1 MREARDQMVWAFCG
15 GDGHRQ
21 PAHSEVEAELS
32 RLGEAN
38 MIIFQRLATFE
49 GPPEEV
55 GPWALE
61 ITEAVNKR
69 TDLNVAL
76 WQGLFGGPVGTLAWS
91 ALVENLTA
99 LEAATDS
106 LASDATYSSLVSKAR
121 GWSRTPPEDSL
132 LRMLHTAGG
141 DYVRPG
147 VGAYAE
153 GTVAIP
159 AEGKLAQAGA
169 FGVEMADLHSQL
181 THSSVLFCSSEYG
194 AFGEMRWLAM
204 YSSAAAVDAAAEL
217 IAKDE
222 DYGAK
227 LDAAGDLFVEGV
239 ARRTL
244 ARRIA

>member
-1 MREARDQMVWAFCG
+1 
-15 GDGHRQ
+15 
-21 PAHSEVEAELS
+21 
-32 RLGEAN
+32 

-69 TDLNVAL
+69 TQLNAAL
-76 WQGLFGGPVGTLAWS
+76 WQGLFGVPVGTLGWS

-106 LASDATYSSLVSKAR
+106 LASDAGYLSLVAKAR

-132 LRMLHTAGG
+132 LRVVHTAGG

-147 VGAYAE
+147 VGAYSE
-153 GTVAIP
+153 GTSAVP
-159 AEGKLAQAGA
+159 VLGKLPEAGA
-169 FGVEMADLHSQL
+169 FGVEISDLHSQL
-181 THSSVLFCSSEYG
+181 THSSVLFCTSEYAG
-194 AFGEMRWLAM
+194 FGEMRWQSM
-204 YSSAAAVDAAAEL
+204 YDSAAAVDAAAEL

-222 DYGAK
+222 EYGAK
-227 LDAAGDLFVEGV
+227 VVAAGDLFVDGL
-239 ARRTL
+239 ARRIL

>member
-1 MREARDQMVWAFCG
+1 
-15 GDGHRQ
+15 
-21 PAHSEVEAELS
+21 
-32 RLGEAN
+32 

-69 TDLNVAL
+69 TDLNVSL

-91 ALVENLTA
+91 SLVENLTA
-99 LEAATDS
+99 VEAATDS
-106 LASDATYSSLVSKAR
+106 LASDPAYLSLVSKAR
-121 GWSRTPPEDSL
+121 EWRTTPPEDSL
-132 LRMLHTAGG
+132 LRMIHTAGG
-141 DYVRPG
+141 DYVRPD

-153 GTVAIP
+153 GTVAVP
-159 AEGKLAQAGA
+159 ADGKLAKAGA
-169 FGVEMADLHSQL
+169 FGVDIADLHSRL

-217 IAKDE
+217 IVKDD

-227 LDAAGDLFVEGV
+227 LDAAGDLFVEGL